1 MQISRISV
9 LSIVLSLFPLGPL
22 QYPGEIKNKSYAK
35 FWEVNKVN
43 YGRCAN
49 GESDI
54 KWHLILHPFISSLGN
69 FRSDW
74 DNEVPFYLCFSGLR
88 QLAVFLSS
96 ESSGTSKTGK
106 TVDIRFFHVL
116 MYKEW
121 FSVDFFRHCCKF

>member
-1 MQISRISV
+1 MQISRISI

-74 DNEVPFYLCFSGLR
+74 DNEVPFYLCFSALGQFAVSSRAKVLVPRKQVR
-88 QLAVFLSS
+88 QS
-96 ESSGTSKTGK
+96 TS
-106 TVDIRFFHVL
+106 
-116 MYKEW
+116 
-121 FSVDFFRHCCKF
+121 DFFMY